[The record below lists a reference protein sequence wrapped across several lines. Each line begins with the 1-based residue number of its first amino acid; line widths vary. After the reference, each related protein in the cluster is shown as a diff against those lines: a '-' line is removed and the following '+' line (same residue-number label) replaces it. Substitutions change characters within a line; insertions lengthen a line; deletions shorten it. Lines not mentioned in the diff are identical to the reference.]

1 MCVRWE
7 SDTSVTEEQR
17 TKIASVLHEQYQRW
31 FEWAYGFDNFPFQ
44 EVSVSV
50 VGWAVKDES
59 LLEGSTDGIDV
70 YTDVDA
76 EGIPQCA
83 EACGR
88 FFHQDGDYSG
98 CAGGAE
104 RHYDHSLWL
113 TDGMGGGAGGDWG
126 QRIGTEYFLESLD
139 SENIQIL
146 LHEIGHTYGLDDCES
161 FPADN
166 SASGSGEPRL
176 GNGLAD

>member
-1 MCVRWE
+1 MRWE
-7 SDTSVTEEQR
+7 SDTSVTEDQR

-88 FFHQDGDYSG
+88 FFNQENDYSG

-104 RHYDHSLWL
+104 RHYDNSLWL

-126 QRIGTEYFLESLD
+126 QRIGSEYLLESLD
-139 SENIQIL
+139 LENIQIL
-146 LHEIGHTYGLDDCES
+146 LHEIGHTYGLDDCK
-161 FPADN
+161 FW
-166 SASGSGEPRL
+166 EPRPVSV
-176 GNGLAD
+176 GSSFSR